1 MALVPTARSSLTELG
16 CLVMKRVI
24 VGVVSVLAGAAAMAV
39 VSLKLSPWPSLPL
52 ITSFLSYGDR
62 ASDAA
67 LAKRVPPGIAA
78 RHDIAYG
85 DSQDEVL
92 DLYYRE
98 GAPARPPIVW
108 IHGGAFVAGT
118 KSGVANYLKILASHG
133 YTTIAVEY
141 SKGPGTTYPKP
152 VEQVNAALGFIVH
165 HTAALNIDRPA
176 ILLAG
181 DSAGAHI
188 AGQLALITTDPAYAR
203 AMGIVPQLQPSQLA
217 ALLLLSGVYAPVELN
232 LGGVYGWFNETV
244 LTAYSGTS
252 RFRDDQRF
260 KLTSIPHYVTSA
272 FPQTFISSGNGDP
285 LAPQAAALAGELR
298 DAGVHVDSLFFP
310 ANREPRLKHEYQF
323 NLDEAAGQ
331 QVLRRMCAFLDAT
344 LSNQSRPSIP

>member
-1 MALVPTARSSLTELG
+1 
-16 CLVMKRVI
+16 MKRVI
-24 VGVVSVLAGAAAMAV
+24 VALASVLVVGAV
-39 VSLKLSPWPSLPL
+39 VADVSLRLSPWPSLPI

-67 LAKRVPPGIAA
+67 LAKRVPPGIAS
-78 RHDIAYG
+78 RRDIPYG
-85 DSQDEVL
+85 DTPDEVL

-98 GAPARPPIVW
+98 GAPLRPGIVW

-152 VEQVNAALGFIVH
+152 VEQVNTALGFILRH
-165 HTAALNIDRPA
+165 ATDLHIDPTM
-176 ILLAG
+176 ILLGG

-203 AMGIVPQLQPSQLA
+203 AIGITPQLQPEQLA
-217 ALLLLSGVYAPVELN
+217 ALLLLSGVYAPVDLN
-232 LGGVYGWFNETV
+232 LGGIYGWFNETV
-244 LTAYSGTS
+244 LSAYSGTKQ
-252 RFRDDQRF
+252 FRDDERF
-260 KLTSIPHYVTSA
+260 KLTSIPRYVTNA

-285 LAPQAAALAGELR
+285 LAPQAVALAGRLK
-298 DAGVHVDSLFFP
+298 DIGVHVETLFFP
-310 ANREPRLKHEYQF
+310 ANRAPRLAHEYQF
-323 NLDEAAGQ
+323 NLDGTGGQEA
-331 QVLRRMCAFLDAT
+331 LRRMCAFLDAT
-344 LSNQSRPSIP
+344 RPHPGRLSNP

>member
-1 MALVPTARSSLTELG
+1 
-16 CLVMKRVI
+16 MKRVI
-24 VGVVSVLAGAAAMAV
+24 VALASVLVVGAAVAD
-39 VSLKLSPWPSLPL
+39 VSLRLSPWPSLPI

-67 LAKRVPPGIAA
+67 LEKRVPP
-78 RHDIAYG
+78 DIASRRDIPYG
-85 DSQDEVL
+85 HTADEVF

-98 GAPARPPIVW
+98 GAPLRPAIVW

-118 KSGVANYLKILASHG
+118 KNGVANYLKILAGHG

-152 VEQVNAALGFIVH
+152 VEQVNTALGFILRH
-165 HTAALNIDRPA
+165 AIELHIDPTT
-176 ILLAG
+176 ILLGG

-203 AMGIVPQLQPSQLA
+203 AMGIVPQLKAEQLP

-244 LTAYSGTS
+244 LSAYSGTK
-252 RFRDDQRF
+252 RFRDDERF
-260 KLTSIPHYVTSA
+260 KLTSIPRYVTSA
-272 FPQTFISSGNGDP
+272 FPQTFISSGNADP
-285 LAPQAAALAGELR
+285 LAPQAVALAGRLH
-298 DAGVHVDSLFFP
+298 DAGVHVETLFFP
-310 ANREPRLKHEYQF
+310 SNRSPGYGT
-323 NLDEAAGQ
+323 NISS
-331 QVLRRMCAFLDAT
+331 T
-344 LSNQSRPSIP
+344 